1 MRLKILHPEGPNHEP
16 ELNGA
21 KAPTQGN
28 LPVLE
33 TSNTELMVSSKVPS
47 PLGTLSIMCCL
58 PSPPETRGVA
68 MTPKAVAKEQTKT
81 SYLGGTPW
89 SGTNGNEACDLEPKG
104 TPHFDCSFKY
114 FIPA

>member
-33 TSNTELMVSSKVPS
+33 TRNTELMVSSKVPY
-47 PLGTLSIMCCL
+47 PLGPLSIMCCL
-58 PSPPETRGVA
+58 PSPSGTRGVA
-68 MTPKAVAKEQTKT
+68 MATKAVAKEQIKT
-81 SYLGGTPW
+81 S
-89 SGTNGNEACDLEPKG
+89 
-104 TPHFDCSFKY
+104 
-114 FIPA
+114 

>member
-1 MRLKILHPEGPNHEP
+1 MRLKILHTEGPNHEP

-33 TSNTELMVSSKVPS
+33 TRNTELMVSSKVPS
-47 PLGTLSIMCCL
+47 PLGALSIMHCL
-58 PSPPETRGVA
+58 PSPPGTRGVA

-81 SYLGGTPW
+81 SYPGGTPW
-89 SGTNGNEACDLEPKG
+89 SGKTG
-104 TPHFDCSFKY
+104 TKSVT
-114 FIPA
+114 